1 MAGKNSQRLILL
13 AALAIL
19 LAPALSS
26 HPKSKKERDDD
37 LVRLMKAESIEQ
49 LEMHG
54 QQYRKAVK
62 STFLHNGTYLISDT
76 ALWNVDS
83 KTIKCWG
90 HVKLIQDETILTSEK
105 LDYDIDANL
114 AKFEGSLVQLQN
126 KKRNLLRTKFLTYN
140 TKDSLAEFTRG
151 AAMRDVD
158 GQLIES
164 TIGSYDSHSKVFSF
178 RENVN
183 MFTDSVFMRT
193 SMLTYDSD
201 RELANFPA
209 YIDFWKG
216 VNMLSAEEGWYN
228 RGQETFFFRRRVH
241 GMTDAQEF
249 WSDTLYFYRVP
260 SDALLLGNAQVQDT
274 SRDVIA
280 MADRIHYQDTIKKV
294 TLTSNAAVVLFTNNG
309 DKRDTLYIGGDKL
322 TYQHTRYCD
331 IPEGTVKS
339 CQSRL
344 NDVLTDAVAEV
355 RKKAAEEAA
364 KQAEEMQKKKQA
376 SERRQSKAEAETA
389 AAAAAAESAGKGEPA
404 PAEEIPA
411 PERAPIQQTPPEPPV
426 QREDPPAPEEIEPRQ
441 LEAPADSLVTP
452 QLDSVLAAIG
462 ERTRGDVPEEVPDSL
477 ALAAAIPEEPARPQ
491 EDSLAA
497 GDSILPPPG
506 PRDSLATPLDSL
518 AAQDSLAVADSLAT
532 VKDTTRYG
540 FGLGVGNIKIFR
552 RDLQVRCDSMVYCD
566 LDSIA
571 RFYLDPIVWNEG
583 NRQYTSDS
591 LFVLVGGGGARKASL
606 QSNAFVITQDD
617 EICFDQIKGAE
628 IMAYFDSLT
637 NTLQRFDAL
646 GGASALFYLEENGVL
661 ATVNKVESKILSGL
675 LKNGT
680 IDKVYYYDSPKNN
693 AYPVVQ
699 LPKEESRMKGFS
711 WRPEER
717 PASPEDVTKIHIRG
731 SDRRVFKTK
740 KQPEFPQA
748 AIYFPGYISG
758 IRKEIAERE
767 ARARMPKP
775 KELPE
780 PEAAADTLAQVAPV
794 QADSL
799 ETQAAELLAGADST
813 AAQAIE
819 ILEHADSLGTPAVL
833 DSAAAAVSVL
843 DTSAVISSPKEE
855 VKEEE
860 EIDPLSI
867 PTVDKKQL
875 RKEEQEKK
883 RALREAERA
892 ARIAE
897 RERKW
902 AQLDSLDAAKE
913 AARQQKLLEKER
925 AKKIR
930 QLKALERQAARDE
943 ARLQKYIEKYR
954 KKYER
959 EQKKSLAARK
969 RAQTSEA
976 GGEVPPPDEPGEKA
990 PRGDA
995 VLGNDGSVD
1004 DDPVLG
1010 SGGLPGP

>member
-1 MAGKNSQRLILL
+1 M
-13 AALAIL
+13 
-19 LAPALSS
+19 
-26 HPKSKKERDDD
+26 
-37 LVRLMKAESIEQ
+37 VRLMKAESIEQ

-126 KKRNLLRTKFLTYN
+126 KKRNLLRTRFLTYN

-164 TIGSYDSHSKVFSF
+164 TIGTYDSHTKVFSF

-193 SMLTYDSD
+193 SMLSYDSD
-201 RELANFPA
+201 KEIATFPA

-228 RGQETFFFRRRVH
+228 RGKETFFFRRRVH

-249 WSDTLYFYRVP
+249 WSDTLYFYRLL
-260 SDALLLGNAQVQDT
+260 SDALLLGNAQVHDT

-280 MADRIHYQDTIKKV
+280 MADRIHYQDTIKQV
-294 TLTSNAAVVLFTNNG
+294 TLTNNAAVVLFTNNG

-322 TYQHTRYCD
+322 TYRHTRYCD
-331 IPEGTVKS
+331 IPDGTIKS
-339 CQSRL
+339 CEARL
-344 NDVLTDAVAEV
+344 KDVLTDAVAEV
-355 RKKAAEEAA
+355 RKTAAEEAA
-364 KQAEEMQKKKQA
+364 KQAEEMQKKRGA
-376 SERRQSKAEAETA
+376 TERRKAREEAEASA
-389 AAAAAAESAGKGEPA
+389 KAAAEEPGGQPAKGQPAKGQPATPEEPPA
-404 PAEEIPA
+404 PAEPA
-411 PERAPIQQTPPEPPV
+411 EQEEPEAQE
-426 QREDPPAPEEIEPRQ
+426 
-441 LEAPADSLVTP
+441 LEAPGDSLVTP
-452 QLDSVLAAIG
+452 QLDSVLAAIEERAKG
-462 ERTRGDVPEEVPDSL
+462 ERPEGAPDSL
-477 ALAAAIPEEPARPQ
+477 AVAAALQEEQAPPQEDSLAMGDSLPAAVSPLDSLAAA
-491 EDSLAA
+491 DSLAA
-497 GDSILPPPG
+497 GDS
-506 PRDSLATPLDSL
+506 LAVV
-518 AAQDSLAVADSLAT
+518 DSLAVP
-532 VKDTTRYG
+532 KDTTRYG
-540 FGLGVGNIKIFR
+540 FGLGVGHIKIFR
-552 RDLQVRCDSMVYCD
+552 RDLQVCCDSMVYCD
-566 LDSIA
+566 IDSIA
-571 RFYLDPIVWNEG
+571 RFYLDPIVWNDG
-583 NRQYTSDS
+583 NRQYTADS

-628 IMAYFDSLT
+628 IMAYFDST
-637 NTLQRFDAL
+637 KNTLQRFDAL
-646 GGASALFYLEENGVL
+646 GGASALFYLQENGVL

-675 LKNGT
+675 LKEGA

-699 LPKEESRMKGFS
+699 LPKDESRMKGFN

-717 PASPEDVTKIHIRG
+717 PSSPEDVTTIHIRG

-748 AIYFPGYISG
+748 AIYFPGYIAG
-758 IRKEIAERE
+758 IRNEIAERE
-767 ARARMPKP
+767 RLARMPKP
-775 KELPE
+775 KEPPKPE
-780 PEAAADTLAQVAPV
+780 EIVDTLAVAPV
-794 QADSL
+794 QVDSL
-799 ETQAAELLAGADST
+799 EAKAVELLEGADSV
-813 AAQAIE
+813 AVKAIE
-819 ILEHADSLGTPAVL
+819 LLEHADSLATPAVE
-833 DSAAAAVSVL
+833 DSLAAVEPVK
-843 DTSAVISSPKEE
+843 DTSAVVPASKEKEE
-855 VKEEE
+855 VKEEV
-860 EIDPLSI
+860 DPLSI
-867 PTVDKKQL
+867 PTVDKKQQ

-913 AARQQKLLEKER
+913 AAKQLKLLEKER

-930 QLKALERQAARDE
+930 QLKAIERREARDQ

-969 RAQTSEA
+969 RAQTPQT
-976 GGEVPPPDEPGEKA
+976 GGEVPAPDEPGQEA
-990 PRGDA
+990 PGGDA
-995 VLGNDGSVD
+995 VLGDDGSVD

>member
-1 MAGKNSQRLILL
+1 MEGKNSQRLILL
-13 AALAIL
+13 VAVALL

-26 HPKSKKERDDD
+26 HPKTKKVKDDG

-54 QQYRKAVK
+54 QQYRKAIK

-105 LDYDIDANL
+105 LDYDIEANL

-126 KKRNLLRTKFLTYN
+126 KKRNLLRTKYLTYN

-164 TIGSYDSHSKVFSF
+164 TIGTYDSHSKVFSF

-201 RELANFPA
+201 REVADFPA

-228 RGQETFFFRRRVH
+228 RGQETFFFRKRVH

-249 WSDTLYFYRVP
+249 WSDTLYFYRIP
-260 SDALLLGNAQVQDT
+260 SDVVLMGNAQVQDT
-274 SRDVIA
+274 SRDVVA
-280 MADRIHYQDTIKKV
+280 MADRINYRDSIREV
-294 TLTSNAAVVLFTNNG
+294 TLTRNAAVVLFTNNG
-309 DKRDTLYIGGDKL
+309 DNKRDTLYIGGDKM
-322 TYQHTRYCD
+322 TYRHTRYCD
-331 IPEGTVKS
+331 ISEGMIKS
-339 CQSRL
+339 CQARL
-344 NDVLTDAVAEV
+344 NDVLTDAVAQV
-355 RKKAAEEAA
+355 RKQAAEERAKQAEELEKKRSAAERRKSKAAEEAA
-364 KQAEEMQKKKQA
+364 Q
-376 SERRQSKAEAETA
+376 A
-389 AAAAAAESAGKGEPA
+389 AAKEAKEDPKKPEGPGKPEEPEEPA
-404 PAEEIPA
+404 AEEIGA
-411 PERAPIQQTPPEPPV
+411 PV
-426 QREDPPAPEEIEPRQ
+426 
-441 LEAPADSLVTP
+441 DSLASP
-452 QLDSVLAAIG
+452 LDSVLAAIG
-462 ERTRGDVPEEVPDSL
+462 QRAEGERPEVELDSL
-477 ALAAAIPEEPARPQ
+477 ALAEAIAKEPEEHVI
-491 EDSLAA
+491 DSL
-497 GDSILPPPG
+497 P
-506 PRDSLATPLDSL
+506 PLDSL
-518 AAQDSLAVADSLAT
+518 AQLDSLAAIDSLK
-532 VKDTTRYG
+532 VIPDTTRYG
-540 FGLGVGNIKIFR
+540 FGQAVGNIKIFR

-571 RFYLDPIVWNEG
+571 RFYLDPVVWNDG
-583 NRQYTSDS
+583 NRQYTADS

-606 QSNAFVITQDD
+606 QSNAFVITQDN

-675 LKNGT
+675 LKEGA
-680 IDKVYYYDSPKNN
+680 IDKVYYFDSPKND

-699 LPKEESRMKGFS
+699 LPKDESRMKGFK

-717 PASPEDVTKIHIRG
+717 PASPEDVTTIPLRH
-731 SDRRVFKTK
+731 SDRRVFKAK
-740 KQPEFPQA
+740 KQPTFPQA

-767 ARARMPKP
+767 ARAKMPKV
-775 KELPE
+775 KEPPA
-780 PEAAADTLAQVAPV
+780 PEAIVDSVKVPPLPV
-794 QADSL
+794 DSIAVQIPEVLEQADSV
-799 ETQAAELLAGADST
+799 AAEAM
-813 AAQAIE
+813 E
-819 ILEHADSLGTPAVL
+819 ILEHADSLAASVPPAKL
-833 DSAAAAVSVL
+833 DSLAV
-843 DTSAVISSPKEE
+843 TPEKEE
-855 VKEEE
+855 VAAEPEEPV
-860 EIDPLSI
+860 I
-867 PTVDKKQL
+867 DKKQL
-875 RKEEQEKK
+875 RKEEQEAK
-883 RALREAERA
+883 RAQREAERA

-902 AQLDSLDAAKE
+902 AQLDSLDAVKAAAK
-913 AARQQKLLEKER
+913 QQKLLEKER

-930 QLKALERQAARDE
+930 QLKAIERREARDQ
-943 ARLQKYIEKYR
+943 ARLEKYIAKYR

-969 RAQTSEA
+969 RAQTPET
-976 GGEVPPPDEPGEKA
+976 GGEVPAPDGSGQEANGS
-990 PRGDA
+990 DA
-995 VLGNDGSVD
+995 VLRDDGSVD

-1010 SGGLPGP
+1010 SSGLPGP

>member
-1 MAGKNSQRLILL
+1 MEGKNIQRLILL
-13 AALAIL
+13 AALALL

-26 HPKSKKERDDD
+26 HPKGKKERDDD

-126 KKRNLLRTKFLTYN
+126 KKRNLLRTKYLTYN

-164 TIGSYDSHSKVFSF
+164 TIGTYDSHSKVFSF

-228 RGQETFFFRRRVH
+228 RGKETFFFRRRVH

-249 WSDTLYFYRVP
+249 WSDTLYFYRIP

-280 MADRIHYQDTIKKV
+280 LADRIHYQDTIKEV
-294 TLTSNAAVVLFTNNG
+294 TLTKNAAVVLFTNNG

-322 TYQHTRYCD
+322 SYRHTRYCD

-339 CQSRL
+339 CQARL
-344 NDVLTDAVAEV
+344 NDILTDAVAEV

-376 SERRQSKAEAETA
+376 TDRRQAKAEAEATA
-389 AAAAAAESAGKGEPA
+389 AAAAEAAEAAESAEKGQPA
-404 PAEEIPA
+404 PAEEVPA
-411 PERAPIQQTPPEPPV
+411 PERAPMQQESQEPGEPPTQEEPEV
-426 QREDPPAPEEIEPRQ
+426 QQ
-441 LEAPADSLVTP
+441 HEAPADSLVTP

-462 ERTRGDVPEEVPDSL
+462 ERAKGEMPEGEPDSL
-477 ALAAAIPEEPARPQ
+477 AVAAPPQ
-491 EDSLAA
+491 EEHVAPQQDSLAA
-497 GDSILPPPG
+497 ADSIPAPLSPM
-506 PRDSLATPLDSL
+506 DSLAVPLDSL
-518 AAQDSLAVADSLAT
+518 AAADSLAMP
-532 VKDTTRYG
+532 KDTTRYG

-571 RFYLDPIVWNEG
+571 RFYLDPIVWNDG

-675 LKNGT
+675 LKEGT
-680 IDKVYYYDSPKNN
+680 IDKVYYYESPKNN

-699 LPKEESRMKGFS
+699 LPKDESRMKGFS
-711 WRPEER
+711 WRPEDR
-717 PASPEDVTKIHIRG
+717 PASPEDVTKIHLRK

-740 KQPEFPQA
+740 KQPDFPQA

-767 ARARMPKP
+767 ALARMPKP

-780 PEAAADTLAQVAPV
+780 PVEAAADSLAQAAPV

-799 ETQAAELLAGADST
+799 EAKATELLAGADST
-813 AAQAIE
+813 AAQALD
-819 ILEHADSLGTPAVL
+819 ILEHADSLGTPAAAQ
-833 DSAAAAVSVL
+833 DSLAAAVTAQ
-843 DTSAVISSPKEE
+843 DTSAVVPSPAEDVKE
-855 VKEEE
+855 EEE

-867 PTVDKKQL
+867 PTVDKKQQ

-913 AARQQKLLEKER
+913 AAKQQKLLEKER
-925 AKKIR
+925 AKKLR
-930 QLKALERQAARDE
+930 QLKALERQEARDQ

-969 RAQTSEA
+969 RAQTPEA
-976 GGEVPPPDEPGEKA
+976 RGEVPAPDEPGEKA

-995 VLGNDGSVD
+995 VLGDNGSVD